1 MWLLSQMSPDGAALS
16 LVMALRLRG
25 RLNLAALRQ
34 ALADIVRRHEVLG
47 SVIAMRDGV
56 LVQRPGANAGLRC
69 PVVEL
74 AGLPAPD
81 AAAAADRLLRAAG
94 QQRFDLAA
102 GPVIRACV
110 LRLGPD
116 HHLVALA
123 MHHVVTDGWSVNLL
137 AREVSAVYQSFR
149 LGRPGPLAGRPAM
162 QYAEFARAQ
171 RSLGH
176 DEAVERCAARLAGL
190 PAARLPGDRPRQAT
204 APGPAAFWR
213 GALPPSVAAALGEL
227 RRRDGGSVFML
238 VLAALLTVMHRMEGR
253 DEVSVGTLAAG
264 RTRPELEGMLGYFGN
279 LLVIGARFDGDPTFR
294 DVWRQVRDDCIAAYA
309 DQDVPYEMAR
319 ERLAAGMRGRAPDVR
334 VLCVMQQEDPAV
346 ALPGLEAEPV
356 DVPAEVALFDLTVEI
371 RLRAGAL
378 QLALQYDADLFDH
391 ATIAALGRY
400 LRAVLACAA
409 ADPDVRCSTIP
420 LPGTAPT
427 GTTPPAIPRDHRAPA
442 AAPTVHGLFE
452 AQAIRTPDA
461 IALRHGGRA
470 VSFSRLNAQANLLAG
485 RLIAL
490 GAGPESV
497 VGVLMERSIETV
509 TALLAVLKS
518 GAAYLPLDP
527 SYPPQ
532 RVQDLVTD
540 SGASLVITTAA
551 LAGRLAAGPLPSG
564 TRMLIIEEQI
574 AAARGHA
581 ANPTVRM
588 SASNLACVIFTS
600 GSTGRPMGVLLP
612 HRALVNRLRWMW
624 RAYPFAP
631 GERAVHKT
639 ALSFVDSLWEIFGP
653 LLQGVPAQIV
663 AAEAVSDPHRLAAAL
678 ASAGASRIVAV
689 PSLLRALLDAEPG
702 LAGTLPALRT
712 WVSSGEPLTADLAA
726 RFHAA
731 LPGRLL
737 LNLYGSTEV
746 TADVTAAE
754 VPAGAPQVLIGLPID
769 GAAVR
774 LADPGGAT
782 VPPFIAGELLVS
794 GIAVTRGYHRAAAT
808 AAKFLPDAAGPPGSR
823 CFRTGDRARARA
835 GGALEFL
842 GRLDD
847 QIQVRGSRVEPAEV
861 EAALLRH
868 PRVSQAAVTGQPDR
882 AGTTVLAGYIV
893 PDEPCTHEEI
903 RGFLNGHLPPH
914 LIPSALVFTG
924 ELPRTASGKIDRAR
938 LPQVTELPAA
948 GGAAQ
953 PPGTPA
959 EQAVADAFAALLP
972 VRWRGR
978 HDDFFALG
986 GHSLLAVALLDRL
999 RRHGLELSL
1008 SDLFAEPTIAGLA
1021 SRASRPAGPVPGTGP
1036 VPRPQDWYEPF
1047 PLTDVQAAYWVGR
1060 DPGLALGNIA
1070 THSYFELD
1078 APALDPGRLTAAV
1091 RQLVQR
1097 HHALRT
1103 VLRPDGT
1110 QQVLRTVPDYQI
1122 RVTDLRTATAG
1133 EREARLMQVRQT
1145 MSHQILPA
1153 DRWPL
1158 FDIGVCLLPDSA
1170 ARICVSLDAL
1180 IADAYSVQIL
1190 LRELGQLY
1198 QDPAARLAP
1207 LRISFRDHV
1216 LAESA
1221 GRQSP
1226 EYQRALE
1233 YWRRRLPALPPGPRL
1248 PLATSVA
1255 QIGSPRFRRWSR
1267 TLPAAQWRQIKDRA
1281 ARAGLTPTAVLLAAF
1296 CEVLTAWSADPRYSV
1311 TLTLFNRP
1319 ASHPDLARV
1328 VGDFTSLTLLEVDH
1342 TRPAA
1347 FLARAR
1353 AVQEQMW
1360 ADLDR
1365 RAVSGVTVTRE
1376 WAWLHDRPLDLVTP
1390 VVFTSNLGLPTDPAG
1405 PAAPALGRLGF
1416 SVSQTPQL
1424 YLDHQV
1430 SETAEGLLLN
1440 WDAVA
1445 ELFPAGLIDDALQ
1458 AYAGLLSRLAAAAP
1472 AWEQPAAALLPPA
1485 QQARRTRVN
1494 ATSRD
1499 LPARC
1504 LHEIV
1509 AEGGACH
1516 PDTAAVITTGQRLS
1530 HAEVLRRAG
1539 RVAHRLRDLG
1549 ARRGELVGVAMHT
1562 GWEQVVA
1569 VIGVAASGAAYV
1581 PLDPELPASRMRHL
1595 AASTGLRHV
1604 LTQSW
1609 LAGRMAGLEE
1619 TRQLAVDDDAQWRD
1633 YPTLLPPA
1641 AAGPHDL
1648 AYVIFTSG
1656 SSGSPKGVMI
1666 EHGAAVNTILDVNR
1680 RFGVGPRDRVL
1691 GVSALSFDLS
1701 VYDIFGLLAAGGA
1714 VVLPD
1719 QHRRRD
1725 PGHWLELSGRAG
1737 VSIWNSVPALLA
1749 LLADCAERRTAG
1761 GLESL
1766 RLALLSG
1773 DWIPLDL
1780 PGRIS
1785 KLTAAAVVSLGG
1797 ATEASIW
1804 SVLFPVDSV
1813 DPRWTAIPYGR
1824 PLANQQ
1830 LHVLDRSLAPRPDWV
1845 PGDLYIEG
1853 DALARGYWRD
1863 PARTAAAFRAGPG
1876 TGRRIYRTGDRARY
1890 LPDGTL
1896 EFLGREDLQVKIS
1909 GFRVEIGEAEAA
1921 LGGVAGVAACAVT
1934 AVGPRGEQRLVAFYV
1949 PEKAAGLSAD
1959 RIRAQLRAVLP
1970 GYLIPGTF
1978 VALESLPLT
1987 RNGKIDRAALARQAS
2002 TRPPQGAA
2010 APDGSGSL
2018 VAALGGGNSLA
2029 AAPGGDSSLIADLSG
2044 IWAHVLGAD
2053 RVGPHDNFFA
2063 LGGTSLVGI
2072 RLLGRLEAAYG
2083 VKIPLIQLY
2092 EEPTVTGLAAA
2103 ITSVGADQGALPE
2116 APPADGAVMP
2126 DIAAWHDPFPL
2137 TEVQEAYWL
2146 GRRTALPLGGV
2157 ATHSY
2162 VEFDVR
2168 GLDLGRLD
2176 AAVAQLVERHPALRT
2191 VVLPDGR
2198 QQVLAGV
2205 PAYRIGRTDMR
2216 RRPPAERQAELHRV
2230 RESMSHQVHPADR
2243 WPLFEIQATLLDDS
2257 LTRLHVGIDLL
2268 VADALSF
2275 RILQRDLLACYQGRA
2290 ADLPP
2295 LRIAFRDY
2303 IVATQRLR
2311 AGPRYQEAEQY
2322 WRGRA
2327 PSLPRG
2333 PSLPMLR
2340 ELTEVSRPRFHRLAG
2355 QLDEAGWAAL
2365 RRAAGTRNLTPSGLL
2380 CAAFAEVLAAWS
2392 QCGRFTLN
2400 LTTFNRGP
2408 LHPDV
2413 NDLVGDFTS
2422 TTLLA
2427 VDATAGTFAERSAQ
2441 LQRQIFTDLEHR
2453 DFSGIDV
2460 LRLLRTDPHRR
2471 AAALAPIVFTSTIAP
2486 GAEPTAIV
2494 PGGWDAEPVFAISQ
2508 TPQVLLDHQVHEF
2521 RDELIYTWDHV
2532 ADMFP
2537 PGMIE
2542 AMFAAYGRL
2551 LQSLI
2556 HDDTYWKAR
2565 PAWTS

>member
-1 MWLLSQMSPDGAALS
+1 MWLLSQMSPGGAALS
-16 LVMALRLRG
+16 LVMAVRLRG

-47 SVIAMRDGV
+47 SVITMRDGV
-56 LVQRPGANAGLRC
+56 LVQQSGTGTGVRC
-69 PVVEL
+69 PVIEL
-74 AGLPAPD
+74 AGLPAPA
-81 AAAAADRLLRAAG
+81 AAAAADRLLQAAG
-94 QQRFDLAA
+94 RPRFDLAA

-110 LRLGPD
+110 LRLGPN
-116 HHLVALA
+116 HHVVALA
-123 MHHVVTDGWSVNLL
+123 MHHIVTDGWSVNLL
-137 AREVSAVYQSFR
+137 AREISAVYQSYL
-149 LGRPGPLAGRPAM
+149 LGRPGPLAGHPAM

-171 RSLGH
+171 RSLSR
-176 DEAVERCAARLAGL
+176 DEAAERCAARLAGL
-190 PAARLPGDRPRQAT
+190 PAARLPADRPRRAP
-204 APGPAAFWR
+204 APGPAAIWR
-213 GALPPSVAAALGEL
+213 GALPPSVTAALGEL

-238 VLAALLTVMHRMEGR
+238 VLAALLTVMHRLEGR

-264 RTRPELEGMLGYFGN
+264 RTKPELEGMLGYFGN
-279 LLVIGARFDGDPTFR
+279 LLVVGARFDGDPTFR

-309 DQDVPYEMAR
+309 DQDIPYEMAR

-334 VLCVMQQEDPAV
+334 VLCVMQQQDPAV

-356 DVPAEVALFDLTVEI
+356 DVPAQVALFDLTVEI
-371 RLRAGAL
+371 RPRAGAL

-391 ATIAALGRY
+391 GTIAALGRY

-420 LPGTAPT
+420 LPDAAPA
-427 GTTPPAIPRDHRAPA
+427 GIAPPAALRHHPGPVAG
-442 AAPTVHGLFE
+442 PTVHELFE
-452 AQAIRTPDA
+452 AQVLSTPDA

-470 VSFSRLNAQANLLAG
+470 VTFSCLNAQANLLAG
-485 RLIAL
+485 NLTAL
-490 GAGPESV
+490 GAGPEGV

-527 SYPPQ
+527 SYPPE
-532 RVQDLVTD
+532 RVQALVTE
-540 SGASLVITTAA
+540 SGAGWVITTAA
-551 LAGRLAAGPLPSG
+551 LAGRLAAGPR
-564 TRMLIIEEQI
+564 TLIIEEQV
-574 AAARGHA
+574 AAGRGGA
-581 ANPTVRM
+581 GNPAVRM
-588 SASNLACVIFTS
+588 FADNLACVIFTS
-600 GSTGRPMGVLLP
+600 GSTGRPTGVLIP

-624 RAYPFAP
+624 RAYPFAA

-653 LLQGVPAQIV
+653 LLQGVPSQIV

-678 ASAGASRIVAV
+678 GSAGASRIVAV

-702 LAGTLPALRT
+702 LTDTLPALRI
-712 WVSSGEPLTADLAA
+712 WVSSGETLTADLAA

-754 VPAGAPQVLIGLPID
+754 VPAGAPQALIGLPID
-769 GAAVR
+769 GAGVR
-774 LADPGGAT
+774 LADPADSV
-782 VPPFIAGELLVS
+782 VPPLIAGELLVS

-808 AAKFLPDAAGPPGSR
+808 AAKFVPDAAASLPGSR
-823 CFRTGDRARARA
+823 CFRTGDRARARI

-847 QIQVRGSRVEPAEV
+847 QIQVRGYRIEPAEV
-861 EAALLRH
+861 EAALVRH
-868 PRVSQAAVTGQPDR
+868 PRVRQAAVTGQPDQ
-882 AGTTVLAGYIV
+882 AGAKVLAGYIV
-893 PDEPCTHEEI
+893 PDAACAQEEI
-903 RGFLNGHLPPH
+903 RGFLSRRLPPH
-914 LIPSALVFTG
+914 LIPSVLVFTS
-924 ELPRTASGKIDRAR
+924 ELPRTASGKVDRAR
-938 LPQVTELPAA
+938 LPQVTALPAET
-948 GGAAQ
+948 GAAQ
-953 PPGTPA
+953 PPRTPA
-959 EQAVADAFAALLP
+959 EEAVADAFAALLP

-1008 SDLFAEPTIAGLA
+1008 SDLFAAPTIAGLA
-1021 SRASRPAGPVPGTGP
+1021 RRASHPAVPVPGSGP
-1036 VPRPQDWYEPF
+1036 VLRPRPQDWYEPF

-1060 DPGLALGNIA
+1060 DSDLALGNIA

-1078 APALDPGRLTAAV
+1078 APALDTGRLTAAV

-1110 QQVLRTVPDYQI
+1110 QQVLRTVPDYQV
-1122 RVTDLRTATAG
+1122 RVTDLRTSAAG
-1133 EREARLMQVRQT
+1133 ECEARLMQVRHA

-1158 FDIGVCLLPDSA
+1158 FDIRVCLLPRGA
-1170 ARICVSLDAL
+1170 ARISVSLDAL
-1180 IADAYSVQIL
+1180 IADAHSVQIL
-1190 LRELGQLY
+1190 LRELGRLY
-1198 QDPAARLAP
+1198 QDPHVQLAP
-1207 LRISFRDHV
+1207 LRISFRDYV

-1233 YWRRRLPALPPGPRL
+1233 YWRRRLPTLPPGPQL

-1255 QIGSPRFRRWSR
+1255 QIRSPRFRRWSR
-1267 TLPAAQWRQIKDRA
+1267 TLPATQWRLIKDRA
-1281 ARAGLTPTAVLLAAF
+1281 GRAGLTPNAVLLAAF
-1296 CEVLTAWSADPRYSV
+1296 CEVLTAWSAGPRYSV
-1311 TLTLFNRP
+1311 MLTLFNRP
-1319 ASHPDLARV
+1319 VGHADLARA

-1353 AVQEQMW
+1353 ALQEQMW

-1365 RAVSGVTVTRE
+1365 RAVSGVTVARE
-1376 WAWLHDRPLDLVTP
+1376 WARLHDRPLDLVTP
-1390 VVFTSNLGLPTDPAG
+1390 VVFTSNLGLPADSAG
-1405 PAAPALGRLGF
+1405 SAAPGLGRLGF

-1430 SETAEGLLLN
+1430 AETAEGLLLN

-1458 AYAGLLSRLAAAAP
+1458 AYAGLLSRLAAGTAA
-1472 AWEQPAAALLPPA
+1472 WQQPASGLLPPA
-1485 QQARRTRVN
+1485 QQARRARVN
-1494 ATSRD
+1494 ATSSD
-1499 LPARC
+1499 LPVRC
-1504 LHEIV
+1504 LHNIV
-1509 AEGGACH
+1509 AAASARN
-1516 PDTAAVITTGQRLS
+1516 PDAAAVITAGQTLS
-1530 HAEVLRRAG
+1530 HAELLHRAG

-1549 ARRGELVGVAMHT
+1549 ARPGELVGVAMHT

-1569 VIGVAASGAAYV
+1569 VLGTVASGAGYV
-1581 PLDPELPASRMRHL
+1581 PLEPDLPASRMRHL
-1595 AASTGLRHV
+1595 AASTGLRHI

-1609 LAGRMAGLEE
+1609 LAGRLAGLEE

-1633 YPTLLPPA
+1633 YPAFLPSGA
-1641 AAGPHDL
+1641 ARPRDL

-1666 EHGAAVNTILDVNR
+1666 EHRAAVNTILDVNR

-1691 GVSALSFDLS
+1691 SVSALSFDLS

-1719 QHRRRD
+1719 QRRRRD
-1725 PGHWLELSGRAG
+1725 PAHWLELSGQAG

-1780 PGRIS
+1780 PGRIG
-1785 KLTAAAVVSLGG
+1785 KLTTAAVISLGG

-1804 SVLFPVDSV
+1804 SVCFPVDSV

-1830 LHVLDRSLAPRPDWV
+1830 LHVLDQALAPRPDWV
-1845 PGDLYIEG
+1845 PGDLYIAG
-1853 DALARGYWRD
+1853 DGLARGYWRD
-1863 PARTAAAFRAGPG
+1863 PVRTAAAFRADPK

-1890 LPDGTL
+1890 HRDGTV

-1921 LGGVAGVAACAVT
+1921 LSGVPGIAACAVA

-1949 PEKAAGLSAD
+1949 PEKAADLSAD
-1959 RIRAQLRAVLP
+1959 RIRAQLRTVLP

-1987 RNGKIDRAALARQAS
+1987 RNGKIDRSALARQA
-2002 TRPPQGAA
+2002 TARPPRR
-2010 APDGSGSL
+2010 
-2018 VAALGGGNSLA
+2018 A
-2029 AAPGGDSSLIADLSG
+2029 AAPGGDNSLITDLG
-2044 IWAHVLGAD
+2044 GMWAHVLGVD
-2053 RVGPHDNFFA
+2053 RVGPHDNFFE

-2083 VKIPLIQLY
+2083 VKIPLIRLY
-2092 EEPTVTGLAAA
+2092 EEPTVAGLAAA
-2103 ITSVGADQGALPE
+2103 MGSASADPAAPTGAS
-2116 APPADGAVMP
+2116 PPDSPLTADL
-2126 DIAAWHDPFPL
+2126 AAEHDPFPL

-2162 VEFDVR
+2162 VEFDIR
-2168 GLDLGRLD
+2168 GLDLDRLD
-2176 AAVAQLVERHPALRT
+2176 AAVVQLVERHPALRT

-2198 QQVLAGV
+2198 QQVLADV
-2205 PAYRIGRTDMR
+2205 PAYRLGRADVR
-2216 RRPPAERQAELHRV
+2216 QRPWAERQAELHRV
-2230 RESMSHQVHPADR
+2230 RESMSHQVRPAGR
-2243 WPLFEIQATLLDDS
+2243 WPLFEIRATLLDDS
-2257 LTRLHVGIDLL
+2257 VTRLHVGIDLL
-2268 VADALSF
+2268 VTDALSF
-2275 RILQRDLLACYQGRA
+2275 RILQRDLLACYQGRT

-2295 LRIAFRDY
+2295 LRVTFRDY
-2303 IVATQRLR
+2303 VVATRRLR
-2311 AGPRYQEAEQY
+2311 AGLRYRQAEQY

-2327 PSLPRG
+2327 PSLPPG
-2333 PSLPMLR
+2333 PSLPLLR
-2340 ELTEVSRPRFHRLAG
+2340 ELTEISPPRFRRLAG
-2355 QLDEAGWAAL
+2355 RLDEAGWAAL
-2365 RRAAGTRNLTPSGLL
+2365 RRAAGIRNLTPSGIL
-2380 CAAFAEVLAAWS
+2380 CAAFTEVLAAWS
-2392 QCGRFTLN
+2392 QCGRFTVN
-2400 LTTFNRGP
+2400 LTTFNRSP

-2427 VDATAGTFAERSAQ
+2427 ADATAGTFLERSAR
-2441 LQRQIFTDLEHR
+2441 LQQQIFRDLEHR
-2453 DFSGIDV
+2453 EFSGIDV
-2460 LRLLRTDPHRR
+2460 LRLLRADPRRR
-2471 AAALAPIVFTSTIAP
+2471 AAALAPIVFTSTIVP
-2486 GAEPTAIV
+2486 GAEPAV
-2494 PGGWDAEPVFAISQ
+2494 MAPGGWDAEPVFGISQ

-2521 RDELIYTWDHV
+2521 RNELIYTWDHV
-2532 ADMFP
+2532 ADIFP

-2542 AMFAAYGRL
+2542 AMFTAYGRL
-2551 LQSLI
+2551 LHSLI
-2556 HDDTYWKAR
+2556 RDDTYWKAG